1 MVHGTRDR
9 IVPISYSRR
18 ARQVYRQCQYVEIQG
33 GRHMFLGERDRKA
46 MEAVEKFMTDDR
58 REESRE

>member
-1 MVHGTRDR
+1 
-9 IVPISYSRR
+9 VPISYSRR